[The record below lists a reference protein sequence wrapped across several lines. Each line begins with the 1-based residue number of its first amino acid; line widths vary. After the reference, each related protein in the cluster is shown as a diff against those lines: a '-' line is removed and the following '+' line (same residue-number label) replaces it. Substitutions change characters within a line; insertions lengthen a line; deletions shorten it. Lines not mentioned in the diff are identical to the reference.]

1 MPASEIQTEEAG
13 RLMFL
18 LLEPVAVSIC
28 LLKARIEQQE
38 SKGYRIES
46 ADWVICGFTGKA
58 SKK

>member
-18 LLEPVAVSIC
+18 LEPVSIC

>member
-13 RLMFL
+13 RLMF

-46 ADWVICGFTGKA
+46 ADWVICGFTEKA

>member
-18 LLEPVAVSIC
+18 LEPVSIC

-46 ADWVICGFTGKA
+46 ADWVICGFTEKA